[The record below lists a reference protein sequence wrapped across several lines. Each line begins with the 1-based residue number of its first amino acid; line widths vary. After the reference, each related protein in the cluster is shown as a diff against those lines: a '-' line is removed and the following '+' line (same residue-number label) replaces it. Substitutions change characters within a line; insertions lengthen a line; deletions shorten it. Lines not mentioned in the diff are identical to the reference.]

1 MTEAQVYERMARLET
16 ELQYLKRDVDAIKG
30 DVADIKAKQDQMI
43 TLLTE
48 ANGMRKML
56 RWIYGGA
63 VILGG
68 FILAYWST
76 IKTFLT
82 KIGG

>member
-1 MTEAQVYERMARLET
+1 MTEAQQGERIMRMET
-16 ELQYLKRDVDAIKG
+16 ELQYLKRDVDEIKG
-30 DVADIKAKQDQMI
+30 DVADIKAKQDHMI

-56 RWIYGGA
+56 RWIYA
-63 VILGG
+63 VAAVVATFVITYWTAIKA
-68 FILAYWST
+68 FLA
-76 IKTFLT
+76 

>member
-1 MTEAQVYERMARLET
+1 MTEAQYGERIARMET
-16 ELQYLKRDVDAIKG
+16 ELQYLKRDVDEIKG
-30 DVADIKAKQDQMI
+30 DVSDIKAKQDQMI

-56 RWIYGGA
+56 RWLYGLA
-63 VILGG
+63 VVSGG
-68 FILAYWST
+68 LILAYWSS
-76 IKTFLT
+76 IKAMLA